1 MDNEEVIAV
10 DVLTFILR
18 KRYQELLYQLQDKP
32 KFRAETLNRLSE
44 LHTIVREIEHSYQV
58 EINYQ
63 D

>member
-18 KRYQELLYQLQDKP
+18 KRYQELQYQLQNKP
-32 KFRAETLNRLSE
+32 EFRAETLNRLSE
-44 LHTIVREIEHSYQV
+44 LHTIVREIEHSCQV